1 MYVASI
7 SDKTPLEIIK
17 EKTKISD
24 DIIEAKI
31 DEVIANQLLNE
42 DRETLTELGRTSLNV
57 VLAGGV
63 FDIIHPGH
71 IHTLNAA
78 KDLGDVLVVV
88 IATDKTAEKMKKRLP
103 LHTQDQRKMLVDAL
117 LMVDLSVIGHED
129 DIFKTV
135 ELIRPQIIA
144 LGYDQMHQEKS
155 ITEGCKKINLNITVA
170 RLQSPI
176 PEISSSIIE
185 KKYGDRIH
193 DI

>member
-31 DEVIANQLLNE
+31 DEVIANHLLNE